1 MRILLVE
8 DDKILA
14 EALSRALVQSAYAV
28 DVVETGEAADNALA
42 MSAYDLAILDILQT
56 DNTTPQRVIAQAVN
70 LSAPAVQRRIQRL
83 QNTGVIRANVAVL
96 DPEKVGKPLTIV
108 VEVHLENERPDR
120 TAPLRARIAAE
131 DAVQQCYSVTGEADY
146 LLVVNVASMADY
158 EALTRRLFEGDDN
171 IKRFRTSVALA
182 SLKTGLRVPLDS
194 AAPAA

>member
-1 MRILLVE
+1 MTTP
-8 DDKILA
+8 A
-14 EALSRALVQSAYAV
+14 ALDRF
-28 DVVETGEAADNALA
+28 
-42 MSAYDLAILDILQT
+42 DLAILDILQT

-83 QNTGVIRANVAVL
+83 QSSGVIRANVAVI
-96 DPEKVGKPLTIV
+96 DPEKVGLPLTIM

>member
-1 MRILLVE
+1 M
-8 DDKILA
+8 A
-14 EALSRALVQSAYAV
+14 TPSALDRF
-28 DVVETGEAADNALA
+28 
-42 MSAYDLAILDILQT
+42 DLAILNILQA
-56 DNTTPQRVIAQAVN
+56 DNTTPQRAIAQAVN

-83 QNTGVIRANVAVL
+83 KDSGVIRANVAVL
-96 DPEKVGKPLTIV
+96 DPVKVGKPLTIV
-108 VEVHLENERPDR
+108 LEVHLDNERPDR

-194 AAPAA
+194 TATVA

>member
-1 MRILLVE
+1 M
-8 DDKILA
+8 A
-14 EALSRALVQSAYAV
+14 TPAALDRF
-28 DVVETGEAADNALA
+28 
-42 MSAYDLAILDILQT
+42 DLAILDILQA
-56 DNTTPQRVIAQAVN
+56 DNTTPQRAIAQAVN

-83 QNTGVIRANVAVL
+83 KDSGVIRANVAVL
-96 DPEKVGKPLTIV
+96 NPVKVGKPLTIV
-108 VEVHLENERPDR
+108 LEVHLDNERPDR

-158 EALTRRLFEGDDN
+158 EALTRRLFDGDDN

>member
-1 MRILLVE
+1 MT
-8 DDKILA
+8 A
-14 EALSRALVQSAYAV
+14 PAALDRF
-28 DVVETGEAADNALA
+28 
-42 MSAYDLAILDILQT
+42 DLAILDILQT

-70 LSAPAVQRRIQRL
+70 LSAPAVQRRIHRL
-83 QNTGVIRANVAVL
+83 KDSGVIRANVAVL
-96 DPEKVGKPLTIV
+96 DPVKVGKPLTIV
-108 VEVHLENERPDR
+108 LEVHLDNERPDR

>member
-1 MRILLVE
+1 MSTP
-8 DDKILA
+8 A
-14 EALSRALVQSAYAV
+14 ALDRF
-28 DVVETGEAADNALA
+28 
-42 MSAYDLAILDILQT
+42 DLAILDILQA
-56 DNTTPQRVIAQAVN
+56 DNTTPQRAIAQAVN

-83 QNTGVIRANVAVL
+83 KDSGVIRANVAVL
-96 DPEKVGKPLTIV
+96 DPVKVGKPLTIV
-108 VEVHLENERPDR
+108 LEVHLDNERPDR

-171 IKRFRTSVALA
+171 IKRFRTSVALS

>member
-1 MRILLVE
+1 
-8 DDKILA
+8 
-14 EALSRALVQSAYAV
+14 
-28 DVVETGEAADNALA
+28 
-42 MSAYDLAILDILQT
+42 MSTPATLDRFDLAILDILQA
-56 DNTTPQRVIAQAVN
+56 DNTTPQRAIAQAVN

-83 QNTGVIRANVAVL
+83 KDSGVIRANVAVL
-96 DPEKVGKPLTIV
+96 DPVKVGKPLTIV
-108 VEVHLENERPDR
+108 LEVHLDNERPDR

-171 IKRFRTSVALA
+171 IKRFRTSVALS

>member
-1 MRILLVE
+1 M
-8 DDKILA
+8 A
-14 EALSRALVQSAYAV
+14 TPAALDRF
-28 DVVETGEAADNALA
+28 
-42 MSAYDLAILDILQT
+42 DLAILDILQA
-56 DNTTPQRVIAQAVN
+56 DNTTPQRAIAQAVN

-83 QNTGVIRANVAVL
+83 KDSGVIRANVAVL
-96 DPEKVGKPLTIV
+96 DPVKVGKPLTIV
-108 VEVHLENERPDR
+108 LEVQLDNERPDR

-131 DAVQQCYSVTGEADY
+131 DTVQQCYSVTGEADY

-158 EALTRRLFEGDDN
+158 EALTRRLFDGDDN

>member
-1 MRILLVE
+1 
-8 DDKILA
+8 
-14 EALSRALVQSAYAV
+14 
-28 DVVETGEAADNALA
+28 
-42 MSAYDLAILDILQT
+42 MSTPATLDRFDLAILDILQA
-56 DNTTPQRVIAQAVN
+56 DNTTPQRAIAQAVN

-83 QNTGVIRANVAVL
+83 KDSGVIRANVAVL
-96 DPEKVGKPLTIV
+96 DPVKVGKPLTIV
-108 VEVHLENERPDR
+108 LEVHLDNERPDR

>member
-1 MRILLVE
+1 MTMTT
-8 DDKILA
+8 A
-14 EALSRALVQSAYAV
+14 ALDRF
-28 DVVETGEAADNALA
+28 
-42 MSAYDLAILDILQT
+42 DLAILNILQA
-56 DNTTPQRVIAQAVN
+56 DNTTPQRAIAQAVN

-83 QNTGVIRANVAVL
+83 KDSGVIRANVAVL
-96 DPEKVGKPLTIV
+96 DPVKVGKPLTIV
-108 VEVHLENERPDR
+108 LEVHLDNERPDR